1 MRILD
6 ENNNILESYDSTKG
20 YLKEDINIIHHDTVE
35 KVEEE
40 GHYEVVKEYE
50 NGGQDVQWIV
60 DVEGVEARDAYDEY
74 ENILRYVL
82 YTEKELAAIEIENLK
97 NELSNGDYKI
107 IKCIEAQLVNEE
119 LPYDITLL
127 HENREILRARINELE
142 SKIETLD

>member
-20 YLKEDINIIHHDTVE
+20 YLKEDINIIHHDAVE

-40 GHYEVVKEYE
+40 GHYEVVKEYD
-50 NGGQDVQWIV
+50 NGGKDVRWIV
-60 DVEGVEARDAYDEY
+60 DKEGVEARDAYDEY

-142 SKIETLD
+142 SKIETLA